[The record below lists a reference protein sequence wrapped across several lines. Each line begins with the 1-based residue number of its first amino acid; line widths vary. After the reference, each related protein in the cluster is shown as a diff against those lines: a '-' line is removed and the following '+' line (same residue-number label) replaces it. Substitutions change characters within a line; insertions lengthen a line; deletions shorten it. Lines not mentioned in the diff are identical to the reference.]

1 MQQYGMSDQLSVQ
14 LAGPF
19 GSAGS
24 AVKLIT
30 LLLTAQDWKGA
41 VSPWFQTVTPEGI
54 SVNSR
59 IDLLPDVQQLENFR
73 QGGISLFAENENGT
87 VTVYALGNK
96 PGEDLTVQ
104 GAAME
109 VIV

>member
-1 MQQYGMSDQLSVQ
+1 M
-14 LAGPF
+14 
-19 GSAGS
+19 
-24 AVKLIT
+24 
-30 LLLTAQDWKGA
+30 
-41 VSPWFQTVTPEGI
+41 TPEGI

-109 VIV
+109 VIA